1 MCSGV
6 TYRHCV
12 QVDGWEGRQNMYL
25 QEELFPVL
33 NLEGQRGLAS
43 EEGRSVFL
51 YLSYLVW
58 PPVIL

>member
-1 MCSGV
+1 
-6 TYRHCV
+6 
-12 QVDGWEGRQNMYL
+12 MYL